1 MGFSMELSQL
11 QAQIN
16 KLQAQVTAHTTFD
29 QAQADQIRQQ
39 VAAISASLDDLT
51 SEHDEPL
58 NDQLTRIAA
67 EFEADYPQT
76 SRVLERMADTLSK
89 LGI

>member
-1 MGFSMELSQL
+1 MELSQL
-11 QAQIN
+11 QVQIHN
-16 KLQAQVTAHTTFD
+16 LQVKVTAQATFD
-29 QAQADQIRQQ
+29 EAQADDIRQQ
-39 VAAISASLDDLT
+39 VASVLALLNEMT
-51 SEHDEPL
+51 TEHDEPL

>member
-1 MGFSMELSQL
+1 MELSQL
-11 QAQIN
+11 QVQIN
-16 KLQAQVTAHTTFD
+16 ELQEKVTAQTTFD
-29 QAQADQIRQQ
+29 QAQADQIREQ
-39 VAAISASLDDLT
+39 VAAISALLDEMT

-76 SRVLERMADTLSK
+76 SRVLERVADTLSK

>member
-1 MGFSMELSQL
+1 MQLSKLRQHLEELE
-11 QAQIN
+11 
-16 KLQAQVTAHTTFD
+16 KLVASNGSFDEATADSIRSEVTA
-29 QAQADQIRQQ
+29 IR
-39 VAAISASLDDLT
+39 SALDELT
-51 SEHDEPL
+51 EDHDEPL

-76 SRVLERMADTLSK
+76 SRVLERVADTLAK